1 MAAPVTDS
9 SASRF
14 LAMFTRRV
22 LVPALALC
30 LWAAALPMS
39 LSRGPNAASDE
50 ECLTLAD
57 APPPPRPDLL
67 ATLERCSA
75 LYPAD
80 VELLADLGAQYET
93 AGRRSEAEAIYRRA
107 LAVDPAYA
115 ELRLRLGRLLLAR
128 GAAALARR
136 EAEAALEVQ
145 PNRQALL
152 DLLRDAQHGA
162 PEDE

>member
-1 MAAPVTDS
+1 
-9 SASRF
+9 
-14 LAMFTRRV
+14 MFTRRV

-30 LWAAALPMS
+30 LWAAALPVS
-39 LSRGPNAASDE
+39 LSRGANAASDE
-50 ECLTLAD
+50 DCLTLAD
-57 APPPPRPDLL
+57 APAAPRPDLP

-75 LYPAD
+75 LYPND
-80 VELLADLGAQYET
+80 TELLADLGAHYE
-93 AGRRSEAEAIYRRA
+93 AGGRRSEAEAVYRRA
-107 LAVDPAYA
+107 LAVDPGYA

-152 DLLRDAQHGA
+152 DLLRDAHIA
-162 PEDE
+162 SPEDE

>member
-1 MAAPVTDS
+1 MPAPRTDS
-9 SASRF
+9 SAPGF

-30 LWAAALPMS
+30 LWAAGLPVS
-39 LSRGPNAASDE
+39 PSRGVNAASDE

-57 APPPPRPDLL
+57 APPAPRPDLV

-80 VELLADLGAQYET
+80 VELLADLGAQYE
-93 AGRRSEAEAIYRRA
+93 AGGRRPEAEAVYRRA

-136 EAEAALEVQ
+136 EAQAALDVQ
-145 PNRQALL
+145 PNRQAAL
-152 DLLRDAQHGA
+152 DLLRDAQGA
-162 PEDE
+162 PENE

>member
-1 MAAPVTDS
+1 MPAPRTDS
-9 SASRF
+9 SAPGF
-14 LAMFTRRV
+14 LAMFTRRL

-30 LWAAALPMS
+30 LWAAGLPVS
-39 LSRGPNAASDE
+39 LSRGVNAASDE

-57 APPPPRPDLL
+57 APPAPRPDLV

-80 VELLADLGAQYET
+80 VELLADLGAQYE
-93 AGRRSEAEAIYRRA
+93 AGGRRPEAEAVYRRA

-136 EAEAALEVQ
+136 EAQAALDVQ
-145 PNRQALL
+145 PNRQAAL
-152 DLLRDAQHGA
+152 DLLRDAQGA
-162 PEDE
+162 PENE

>member
-1 MAAPVTDS
+1 MPAPRTDS
-9 SASRF
+9 SAPGF

-30 LWAAALPMS
+30 LWAAGLPVS
-39 LSRGPNAASDE
+39 LSRGVNAASDE

-57 APPPPRPDLL
+57 APPAPRPDLV

-80 VELLADLGAQYET
+80 VELLADLGAQYE
-93 AGRRSEAEAIYRRA
+93 AGGRRPEAEAVYRRA

-115 ELRLRLGRLLLAR
+115 
-128 GAAALARR
+128 
-136 EAEAALEVQ
+136 
-145 PNRQALL
+145 N
-152 DLLRDAQHGA
+152 
-162 PEDE
+162 